1 MAVFVESGMY
11 LEFGESPR
19 GKKRA
24 LLWPVLVHQVLY
36 PDPRRAQ
43 LNLLQRAV
51 LGLVRAR
58 VVHTEDM
65 AALTGLH
72 FDLIKLILAQGISNG
87 WLGDN
92 ADALTPKG
100 EALLDDEDISDA
112 DMKSGYLLQD
122 ALTGQFW
129 PRLFV
134 QLREV
139 EPSNPLARYPEFKPN
154 RKTGNSIRPYILPAT
169 RTELPEL
176 THEFLM
182 SAYRDYRED
191 YRASQQLGHSSS
203 ISEQVSLQG
212 VQRLDDRA
220 QSARVFVWVAAD
232 EQGLDLWS
240 VRDPFYLR
248 ENAWWLQEPLKQA
261 IEHDKNLLSHLSSLV
276 SIPQADNQSVEEWL
290 EAIHKQTE
298 MQVLIEYPWVERQP
312 DIKRHLS
319 ALLVRMEKLQQG
331 DSSFYELDAALIESQ
346 KLLEVVM
353 QWLIRTYPADI
364 GQLPRQQVVDFTLK
378 QKILSALEVP
388 ALTEAVINEL
398 ARQNLR
404 QVISACSKPSSS
416 LKALLFAATVG
427 TINHRQHPLRLLDS
441 SQLQLNT
448 LLSLADLRNQSSHA
462 QSSFTGKEQT
472 QLTARI
478 ALESIQYSLDFTACF
493 KEWM

>member
-1 MAVFVESGMY
+1 MAVFAESGMY

-87 WLGDN
+87 WLGDS
-92 ADALTPKG
+92 ADALTSKG

-139 EPSNPLARYPEFKPN
+139 EPSNPLARYPVFKLN
-154 RKTGNSIRPYILPAT
+154 RKTGKSIRPFILPAT

-176 THEFLM
+176 THESLM

-191 YRASQQLGHSSS
+191 YRASQQLGHSSG

-248 ENAWWLQEPLKQA
+248 EKAWWLQEPLKQA

-353 QWLIRTYPADI
+353 QWLIRTYPANI
-364 GQLPRQQVVDFTLK
+364 GHIPK
-378 QKILSALEVP
+378 QPNLNNTILSALKVP
-388 ALTEAVINEL
+388 AFTEDVIKSL
-398 ARQNLR
+398 SRQKLDD
-404 QVISACSKPSSS
+404 VIRACSRPISS
-416 LKALLFAATVG
+416 LKALLFAASLG
-427 TINHRQHPLRLLDS
+427 TLNEPSHPLKVLGPS
-441 SQLQLNT
+441 ELQLEK
-448 LLSLADLRNQSSHA
+448 LMDLADLRNQSSHA

-472 QLTARI
+472 QLTTHI

>member
-139 EPSNPLARYPEFKPN
+139 EPCNPLARYPEFKPN
-154 RKTGNSIRPYILPAT
+154 RKTGKSIRPFILPAT

-176 THEFLM
+176 THESLM

-191 YRASQQLGHSSS
+191 YRASQQLGYSSG

-298 MQVLIEYPWVERQP
+298 MQVLIEYHWVERQP

-319 ALLVRMEKLQQG
+319 VLLVRRKKLQEGG
-331 DSSFYELDAALIESQ
+331 DTNSQELDAALVESQ

-353 QWLIRTYPADI
+353 QWLIRTYPANI
-364 GQLPRQQVVDFTLK
+364 GHIPK
-378 QKILSALEVP
+378 QPNLNNTILSALKVP
-388 ALTEAVINEL
+388 AFTEDVIKSL
-398 ARQNLR
+398 SRQKLDH
-404 QVISACSKPSSS
+404 VIRACSRPISS
-416 LKALLFAATVG
+416 LKALLFAAAVG
-427 TINHRQHPLRLLDS
+427 TLNKPNHPLKILGS
-441 SQLQLNT
+441 SELQLEKLMN
-448 LLSLADLRNQSSHA
+448 LADLRNQSSHA

-472 QLTARI
+472 QLTTHI